1 MAISVEQFHD
11 SSSSKVISF
20 SYFGECLI
28 IFFKVIQNVTDGLI
42 RDFLFVRNE
51 GIYVHVCGFTIRTD
65 ESSVMIDENTFL
77 MCVDGVKNLL
87 FLVFFDIGVE
97 STTLTSATTILD
109 SDLLIDGAFEFKFS
123 DEFKFFFTNIRKQHT
138 IKLPLFLCVLVVQIS

>member
-1 MAISVEQFHD
+1 M
-11 SSSSKVISF
+11 
-20 SYFGECLI
+20 
-28 IFFKVIQNVTDGLI
+28 I

-65 ESSVMIDENTFL
+65 ESTVMVDEHTFL

-109 SDLLIDGAFEFKFS
+109 SDLLIDGAFEFKFT
-123 DEFKFFFTNIRKQHT
+123 DEFKFFLKT
-138 IKLPLFLCVLVVQIS
+138 IYSNAKDSKRSSVKTTRTRSKRPRC